1 MTVFA
6 LTGGIGSGKSEAA
19 NQFARLGVPIVDV
32 DQISH
37 ALTQAGT
44 PVMQEISLAFGPQY
58 LTAEG
63 ALDRV
68 KMRTLIFE
76 HAPERLKLESILHPA
91 IQAQALSQLAANQ
104 HAHKPIYQILVIPL
118 LFENN
123 RYASML
129 EKVIVVD
136 CDEATQIQRAMQRS
150 KLTVQQVEKIMA
162 AQVPRATRLAMADE
176 IIENNGTLQQ
186 LAEKVAHLHEKLIKT
201 CIVSK

>member
-58 LTAEG
+58 LTAKG
-63 ALDRV
+63 ALDRA
-68 KMRTLIFE
+68 KMRALIFE
-76 HAPERLKLESILHPA
+76 HVPERLKLESILHPA
-91 IQAQALSQLAANQ
+91 IQAQALSQLATNQ
-104 HAHKPIYQILVIPL
+104 HALKPIYQILVIPL

-150 KLTVQQVEKIMA
+150 KLTVQQVEKIM
-162 AQVPRATRLAMADE
+162 
-176 IIENNGTLQQ
+176 
-186 LAEKVAHLHEKLIKT
+186 
-201 CIVSK
+201 

>member
-19 NQFARLGVPIVDV
+19 HQFARLGVPIIDV

-37 ALTQAGT
+37 ALTQAGSA
-44 PVMQEISLAFGPQY
+44 VMQEIQETFGPQY
-58 LTAEG
+58 LMADG
-63 ALDRV
+63 ALDRA
-68 KMRTLIFE
+68 KMRALIFDHE
-76 HAPERLKLESILHPA
+76 PERVKLESILHPA
-91 IQAQALSQLAANQ
+91 IQSQALTQLAANQ
-104 HAHKPIYQILVIPL
+104 HVSQPVYQILVIPL

-123 RYASML
+123 RYTSML

-136 CDEATQIQRAMQRS
+136 CNEDLQVARAMQRS
-150 KLTVQQVEKIMA
+150 QLTAQQVEKIMA

-176 IIENNGTLQQ
+176 IIENNGTLQE
-186 LAEKVAHLHEKLIKT
+186 LSEKIRLLHEKLIKT